1 MMGAHVV
8 ALDAWREHR
17 LETGDAVAE
26 GVGAVHEREHEVAR
40 AVAGD
45 DAPGDDAAEG
55 EPRVGGG
62 GGGETHEDR
71 VLHEAGRLRHT
82 WRGVGVRG

>member
-1 MMGAHVV
+1 MGEIQGGYGAH
-8 ALDAWREHR
+8 R
-17 LETGDAVAE
+17 DAVSE
-26 GVGAVHEREHEVAR
+26 RVGAVHEREHEVAR

-62 GGGETHEDR
+62 GGGQPHEDR

-82 WRGVGVRG
+82 W